1 MASGIAFSSPR
12 PSAKNIAR
20 APLNAS
26 PAAVVSIG
34 LTYPRFDSD
43 WFQVFLGGM
52 LLLAVL
58 FNNFIR
64 KKVTGER

>member
-1 MASGIAFSSPR
+1 
-12 PSAKNIAR
+12 
-20 APLNAS
+20 
-26 PAAVVSIG
+26 
-34 LTYPRFDSD
+34 
-43 WFQVFLGGM
+43 VFLCAM

>member
-1 MASGIAFSSPR
+1 MMA
-12 PSAKNIAR
+12 
-20 APLNAS
+20 
-26 PAAVVSIG
+26 IG
-34 LTYPRFDSD
+34 LTYTRFDSD
-43 WFQVFLGGM
+43 WFLVFLGGM